1 LFEQKKV
8 NKKKKKKESSRQSK
22 KHKNRNREDVY
33 TPKEASERVKS
44 YAAI

>member
-1 LFEQKKV
+1 M
-8 NKKKKKKESSRQSK
+8 KKKRIFFEFWHKGK